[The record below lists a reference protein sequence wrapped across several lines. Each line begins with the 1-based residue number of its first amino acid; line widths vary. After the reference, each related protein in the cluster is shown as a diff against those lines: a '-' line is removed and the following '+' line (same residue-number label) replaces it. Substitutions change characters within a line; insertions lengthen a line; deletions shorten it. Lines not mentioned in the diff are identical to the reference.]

1 MSQLFSSSTQRH
13 LALAFALACAA
24 LLPYFSIRNAFAA
37 HDADLQTLQGYE
49 QATHL
54 EPSDSRNWHLLGRY
68 WQYNLEDS
76 DTKRAIEAYIA
87 ALSLNP
93 LSADTWSDLGAA
105 YEAEGNVPAARDA
118 FLHAQSAYP
127 LSAEI
132 SWQYGNFLLRQA
144 ETDAAFLEM
153 RHAVEAEPKR
163 GAEALSRALIA
174 EPDIG
179 LVIDRVLPPLAQA
192 YTTAIFDQV
201 NEGHTVNA
209 LEIWNKLSS
218 LHPKLPLETYTYYL
232 VEALLR
238 EKNVAEAHRV
248 WYQSADFAGLGNL
261 PGPAGSV
268 LWDGGFESGV
278 FGSGFAWALP
288 GGAQGVQ
295 FSLDTREK
303 HSGNRSLR
311 LLFNGRYNVG
321 LNGPCAEVPVQPSTS
336 YNFSAWMRTLSIT
349 TEQGVRFQLHAVGTQ
364 DESAV
369 STNDLRGT
377 QPWTR
382 IEVPWSSGKN
392 VQEMQVCLARLPS
405 QEADDKIQGIAWVDD
420 VALVPGAEHA
430 RP

>member
-24 LLPYFSIRNAFAA
+24 LLTYFSIRNAFAA

-132 SWQYGNFLLRQA
+132 SWQYGNFLLRQG

-174 EPDIG
+174 EPNIS
-179 LVIDRVLPPLAQA
+179 LVIDRVLPPLPEA
-192 YTTAIFDQV
+192 YTTA
-201 NEGHTVNA
+201 
-209 LEIWNKLSS
+209 
-218 LHPKLPLETYTYYL
+218 
-232 VEALLR
+232 
-238 EKNVAEAHRV
+238 
-248 WYQSADFAGLGNL
+248 
-261 PGPAGSV
+261 
-268 LWDGGFESGV
+268 
-278 FGSGFAWALP
+278 
-288 GGAQGVQ
+288 
-295 FSLDTREK
+295 
-303 HSGNRSLR
+303 
-311 LLFNGRYNVG
+311 
-321 LNGPCAEVPVQPSTS
+321 
-336 YNFSAWMRTLSIT
+336 
-349 TEQGVRFQLHAVGTQ
+349 
-364 DESAV
+364 
-369 STNDLRGT
+369 
-377 QPWTR
+377 
-382 IEVPWSSGKN
+382 
-392 VQEMQVCLARLPS
+392 
-405 QEADDKIQGIAWVDD
+405 
-420 VALVPGAEHA
+420 
-430 RP
+430 